1 MLSDCLVLKINNFSQ
16 ELNVESNATVYI
28 IYDIKTELFV
38 ISGKI
43 QGGVEFN
50 YNADSAK
57 AVETFISFIFSDKQ
71 KVTYTIFNHARLPYE
86 QEEINYESLNNSLF
100 ENVYEIAYKI
110 EKLNYSKKRVKNILG
125 MLKHIFNFY

>member
-1 MLSDCLVLKINNFSQ
+1 MSTDCLVLKINSVNDKT
-16 ELNVESNATVYI
+16 NATVYI

-43 QGGVEFN
+43 EDGVEFN

-57 AVETFISFIFSDKQ
+57 AVERFVSFVFSDKQ
-71 KVTYTIFNHARLPYE
+71 PVNYTIYNHDALPFN
-86 QEEINYESLNNSLF
+86 QEEISFEELNDSLF
-100 ENVYEIAYKI
+100 ENVYEIAYKMDN
-110 EKLNYSKKRVKNILG
+110 LNYSKKQVKRLLS

>member
-1 MLSDCLVLKINNFSQ
+1 MSTDCLVLKINSVNDKT
-16 ELNVESNATVYI
+16 NATVYI
-28 IYDIKTELFV
+28 IYDIKTELFI

-43 QGGVEFN
+43 QDGVEFN

-57 AVETFISFIFSDKQ
+57 AVEAFVSFVFSDKQ
-71 KVTYTIFNHARLPYE
+71 PVNYTIYNHDALPFN
-86 QEEINYESLNNSLF
+86 QEEINFEELNDSLF

-110 EKLNYSKKRVKNILG
+110 DNLNYSKKQVKRLLS

>member
-1 MLSDCLVLKINNFSQ
+1 MSTDCLVLKINS
-16 ELNVESNATVYI
+16 LNESYIIPNATVYI

-38 ISGKI
+38 INGKI
-43 QGGVEFN
+43 DGGVEFN

-57 AVETFISFIFSDKQ
+57 AVEAFVSFVFSDKQ
-71 KVTYTIFNHARLPYE
+71 PVNYTIYNHDGLPFN
-86 QEEINYESLNNSLF
+86 QEEINFEDLSDSLF

-110 EKLNYSKKRVKNILG
+110 DNLNYSKKQVKRLLS